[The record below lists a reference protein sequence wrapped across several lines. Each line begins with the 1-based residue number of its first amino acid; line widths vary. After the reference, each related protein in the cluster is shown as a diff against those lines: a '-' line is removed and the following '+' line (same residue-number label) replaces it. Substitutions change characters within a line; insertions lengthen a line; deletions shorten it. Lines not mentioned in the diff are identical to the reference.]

1 MINSVAGPRYEI
13 GRGANKSDVSTI
25 GTNCRTCRTA
35 VSLAVRSSANERR
48 RASLHVAHEYM
59 IVAIGAAGHE
69 VRRVAVKGHIAA
81 VPTYRGIKG
90 VAVAKPRDATT
101 DERCRAGLAIAYE
114 NVISVVGVAGH
125 QISSATVEGN
135 VSTIGTCDRACP
147 LEIRSTIWQCSQ
159 VRVGQRNS
167 FDRAHVDWHDVPPK
181 RNRASVSAVG
191 RRHGDVVR
199 RTGVGPI

>member
-1 MINSVAGPRYEI
+1 MINSVADPQHEI
-13 GRGANKSDVSTI
+13 GRGANKSDVPTI

-35 VSLAVRSSANERR
+35 VSLTARSGANERR
-48 RASLHVAHEYM
+48 RASLHVAHENM

-69 VRRVAVKGHIAA
+69 VRRVAVKGHVAA

-90 VAVAKPRDATT
+90 IAVAKPGNAAT
-101 DERCRAGLAIAYE
+101 DERRRTGLAIAHE

-135 VSTIGTCDRACP
+135 VSTIGTCDRTCP

-159 VRVGQRNS
+159 
-167 FDRAHVDWHDVPPK
+167 
-181 RNRASVSAVG
+181 
-191 RRHGDVVR
+191 
-199 RTGVGPI
+199 